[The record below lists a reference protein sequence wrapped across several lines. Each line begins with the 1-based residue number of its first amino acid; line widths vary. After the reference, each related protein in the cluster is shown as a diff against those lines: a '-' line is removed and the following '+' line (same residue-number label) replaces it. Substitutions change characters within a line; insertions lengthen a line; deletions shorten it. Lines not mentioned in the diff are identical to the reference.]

1 MSITCPA
8 KKSGSYFTG
17 FGWPKPDR
25 LLMSAFSMALQ
36 KAAIPLP
43 TPKLPKPPKL
53 YASCVSASKNLIGWP
68 VDGVTNSPCHI
79 TVLPRTM
86 VPTGHPV
93 TVTPS

>member
-1 MSITCPA
+1 MAAGPEDLATECD
-8 KKSGSYFTG
+8 G
-17 FGWPKPDR
+17 FDSKPNTR
-25 LLMSAFSMALQ
+25 PTFGFNHQ
-36 KAAIPLP
+36 TPKAASPHP